1 MLSDQ
6 VVYDHREK
14 ATTVWFE
21 TVMHNKMCKVV
32 PLVKVNFIYAES
44 TEMRA
49 QVKKL
54 KRYDT

>member
-14 ATTVWFE
+14 ATTICARALLWFE

-32 PLVKVNFIYAES
+32 PLVKVNFI
-44 TEMRA
+44 
-49 QVKKL
+49 
-54 KRYDT
+54 